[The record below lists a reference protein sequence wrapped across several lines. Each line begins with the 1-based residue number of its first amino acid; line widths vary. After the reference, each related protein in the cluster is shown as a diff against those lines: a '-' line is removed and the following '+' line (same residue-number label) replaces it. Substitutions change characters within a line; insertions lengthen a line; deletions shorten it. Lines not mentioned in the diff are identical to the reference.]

1 MRPYCFFA
9 FAVAWLPSLSMAG
22 GLSPE
27 ESLSRFQVA
36 DGFRIKLFASEP
48 QIRQPVTMSFDS
60 RGRMWVVQYLQY
72 PTPNGLKPVEVDRF
86 LRTKYDKVPEPPPHG
101 PKGADRVTICE
112 DSDGDGQADKFKD
125 FVTGLNLASGLA
137 LGHGGAYVLQ
147 PPYLLFYPDRNSD
160 DVPDSD
166 PEVLLTGFGMED
178 AHAVANSL
186 QFGPDGWLYGAQ
198 GSTVT
203 ANIRGIEFQQGI
215 WRYHP
220 VTKQFELFAEGGG
233 NTWGVD
239 FDRHGQ
245 LIAGTN
251 FGGVAGLHQVQ
262 GAYYVK
268 NFGKHGALHNPYA
281 FGYFDHMPYSEPQHI
296 QQGEHIMAGGVLYQ
310 GGAFPEQYND
320 RYVTCAVLHR
330 AIYWHNI
337 EPNGSSFKTGWGGKL
352 VTTDD
357 TWFRPIDLCIGPD
370 GSVFIADWYD
380 VRANHVD
387 PHDTWD
393 RSNGRIYKIE
403 PDGIKQTPPIDL
415 AKKSSQQLV
424 ELLTH
429 DNVWYRRHA
438 RGILAERRDE
448 DAYDALRELVL
459 NSSDERTGL
468 EALWTLYASGG
479 FDPQLAEKLLDRPS
493 PHLRAWTIRL
503 LGDEKSISAS
513 IQSRLVALAS
523 TEPSPIVRNQLAC
536 TSKRLPVS
544 DALPI
549 LRNLLARSED
559 VTDPQI
565 PLLLWWA
572 VEAKVTEDRQAVL
585 TMLDEAT
592 VWNLPLVSQF
602 ITERLARRFAAEG
615 GSGGLT
621 ACAALLRKAPAA
633 EQQRILLEG
642 MEKELA
648 GRAVTEAPEELKNIL
663 AEIWNR
669 GEPSPTLIRLAA
681 RIGFG
686 PARERALQLATS
698 AATPAGDRAQ
708 FIELVGLLQGSTS
721 VPALLEMI
729 ESEKD
734 GALQSAALKVLERF
748 SEDQIATRLL
758 QYYPKANAQ
767 LRSQFRQVLIGRPS
781 STLALLTAVDSG
793 TIDPKD
799 LSVDQVQAVL
809 LHSSGPDS
817 PIAKLAQKH
826 WGSVRAI
833 TPGEVTARINAVNHD
848 LNRLGLGDAVRGK
861 PVFAKHC
868 ATCHTLFN
876 EGNKVGP
883 ELTGA
888 DRANRLLMLENI
900 VNPSGQVRPEYIAY
914 TVLTNDGRVLTGL
927 MAESTP
933 RSVTLLDAKNERTT
947 IDREEIDQIKP
958 SEASLMPEKIL
969 DQLSTDEI
977 RDLFAYLQSGL
988 KK

>member
-1 MRPYCFFA
+1 MRLVCFLIV
-9 FAVAWLPSLSMAG
+9 AVAWPLSQLKAG
-22 GLSPE
+22 GLTPE
-27 ESLSRFQVA
+27 ESLKRFQVA
-36 DGFRIKLFASEP
+36 EGFRMKLFASEP
-48 QIRQPVTMSFDS
+48 EIRQPVTMSFDS
-60 RGRMWVVQYLQY
+60 RGRMWVVQYIQY

-86 LRTKYDKVPEPPPHG
+86 LRTKYDKVPDPPPHG

-112 DSDGDGQADKFKD
+112 DTDGDGQADQFTD

-137 LGHGGAYVLQ
+137 LGQGGAYLLQ
-147 PPYLLFYPDRNSD
+147 PPYLLFYADRNAD

-178 AHAVANSL
+178 AHAVGNSL

-220 VTKQFELFAEGGG
+220 LTKEFELFAEGGG

-320 RYVTCAVLHR
+320 RYITCAVLHR

-337 EPNGSSFKTGWGGKL
+337 EPTGSSFKTGWGGKL

-357 TWFRPIDLCIGPD
+357 TWFRPIDLSIGPD

-393 RSNGRIYKIE
+393 RSNGRIYKLE
-403 PDGIKQTPPIDL
+403 PVGLKNAVPEDL

-424 ELLTH
+424 ELLAH
-429 DNVWYRRHA
+429 DNVWYRRQA

-448 DAYDALRELVL
+448 NAYEALTQLAL
-459 NSSDERTGL
+459 NSDSERTAL
-468 EALWTLYASGG
+468 EAVWTLHASGG
-479 FDPQLAEKLLDRPS
+479 LDEQLSEKLLDHAS
-493 PHLRAWTIRL
+493 PHVRAWTIRL
-503 LGDEKSISAS
+503 LGDEKTVSSS
-513 IQSRLVALAS
+513 IQSRLIALAS
-523 TEPSPIVRNQLAC
+523 TDPSPTVRNQLAC

-565 PLLLWWA
+565 PMLLWWA
-572 VEAKVTEDRQAVL
+572 VEAKATEDRQAVL
-585 TMLDEAT
+585 ATLDEAA
-592 VWNLPLVSQF
+592 VWKLPLVSQF
-602 ITERLARRFAAEG
+602 ITERLARRFAAAG
-615 GSGGLT
+615 DTAGLI
-621 ACAALLRKAPAA
+621 ACAAMLRKAPAV
-633 EQQRILLEG
+633 EQQAVLLQG
-642 MEKELA
+642 MERELA
-648 GRAVTEAPEELKNIL
+648 GRAVTDAPDELKHVL

-669 GEPSPTLIRLAA
+669 GEPSPTLIRVAA
-681 RIGFG
+681 RIGYE

-721 VPALLEMI
+721 VPALLELI
-729 ESEKD
+729 ETEKNNS
-734 GALQSAALKVLERF
+734 LQSAALKVLERF
-748 SEDQIATRLL
+748 ADDRIATRLL
-758 QYYPKANAQ
+758 HLYPKANAQ
-767 LRSQFRQVLIGRPS
+767 LRSQIHQVLIGRPS
-781 STLALLTAVDSG
+781 WTLALLAAVDAG
-793 TIDPKD
+793 RIDPKD
-799 LSVDQVQAVL
+799 LSVDQVQAIL
-809 LHSSGPDS
+809 LHSDAPDS
-817 PIAKLAQKH
+817 QIAKLAQKH

-833 TPGEVTARINAVNHD
+833 TPGEITARVNAINHD

-900 VNPSGQVRPEYIAY
+900 VNPSGQVRPEFIAY
-914 TVLTNDGRVLTGL
+914 TVLANDGRVLTGL

-947 IDREEIDQIKP
+947 IDRDDIDQIKP

-977 RDLFAYLQSGL
+977 RDLFAYLESGL